1 MYLCSRFK
9 QEIAI
14 SMNIAQEKINEL
26 HSKIKINITP
36 EDYIGKVEDQLKK
49 LRKNVNMPGFRQ
61 GNVPT
66 GLVKKMYGK
75 SAIADEVGK
84 IAVNQLYNYI
94 QENKIEFLGDP
105 ILAEDSPALEFD
117 FGKDYEV
124 IYEIGVMPN
133 VEVNMPKDA
142 FKHYEISIDDE
153 TLNENIEGQ
162 RRRLGKNIEADV
174 VEDGDMIMGEY
185 FEADANGNP
194 VEGGF
199 SKKTYIFHTRM
210 EDDKAKK
217 AFVGAKSGD
226 VIKVNPLDAYKDDS
240 SAEIYLGLKKE
251 ELAEKNASLFFKVD
265 KANRMELADMNQEFF
280 DSLFGAGKVN
290 SEEEFKSELKN
301 ILAKD
306 AQVEADFRL
315 LNDIRAKIL
324 DTHNFEIPADFL
336 KRWMLIKDEGKKSV
350 DQIEE
355 EFANSK
361 DVIRWEII
369 RKKISDENNF
379 KITEEEINS
388 RAEAMV
394 QSRLAE
400 MGMPLD
406 DAERIQAIVA
416 NVLQN
421 QQEYER
427 IAASLAEEKV
437 LNHLKGLAKT
447 KGEAIDYKSFF
458 KLENNA

>member
-1 MYLCSRFK
+1 
-9 QEIAI
+9 
-14 SMNIAQEKINEL
+14 MNIAQEKINDL
-26 HSKIKINITP
+26 HSKIKINIAP
-36 EDYIGKVEDQLKK
+36 EDYNGKVEEQLKK

-84 IAVNQLYNYI
+84 IAVNQLYNFI

-117 FGKDYEV
+117 FGKEYEV
-124 IYEIGVMPN
+124 IYEVGVMPT
-133 VEVNMPKDA
+133 VELNIPKEA
-142 FKHYEISIDDE
+142 FKHYEITIDDE

-162 RRRLGKNIEADV
+162 RRRLGKNVEADV

-185 FEADANGNP
+185 IEVDANGNP
-194 VEGGF
+194 IEGGF
-199 SKKTYIFHTRM
+199 TKKTYIFHTRI
-210 EDDKAKK
+210 ENEAAKK
-217 AFVGAKSGD
+217 AFIGAKSGD
-226 VIKVNPLDAYKDDS
+226 VVKVNPLDAYKDEA

-251 ELAEKNASLFFKVD
+251 ELAEKNASLVFKVE
-265 KANRMELADMNQEFF
+265 KANRMELAEMNQEFF
-280 DSLFGAGKVN
+280 DNLFGPGKIN
-290 SEEEFKSELKN
+290 SEEEFKNELRN
-301 ILAKD
+301 ILQKD

-324 DTHNFEIPADFL
+324 ETHKFDIPADFL
-336 KRWMLIKDEGKKSV
+336 KRWMLIKEEGKKTLE
-350 DQIEE
+350 QIEE
-355 EFANSK
+355 EFANSI
-361 DVIRWEII
+361 DVIRWEVI
-369 RKKISDENNF
+369 RKKISDENGY

-394 QSRLAE
+394 KSRLAE

-421 QQEYER
+421 RQEYER

-437 LNHLKGLAKT
+437 LNHLKGLVKT
-447 KGEAIDYKSFF
+447 KSEKIDYKSFF

>member
-1 MYLCSRFK
+1 
-9 QEIAI
+9 
-14 SMNIAQEKINEL
+14 MNIAQEKINEL

-36 EDYIGKVEDQLKK
+36 EDYNGRVEEQLKK

-84 IAVNQLYNYI
+84 IAVNQLYNFI

-105 ILAEDSPALEFD
+105 ILAEDSPALDFD
-117 FGKDYEV
+117 FGKEYEIIYEV
-124 IYEIGVMPN
+124 GVMPT
-133 VEVNMPKDA
+133 VELSIPKDA
-142 FKHYEISIDDE
+142 FKHYEITIDDE

-162 RRRLGKNIEADV
+162 RRRLGKNVEADV

-194 VEGGF
+194 IEGGF
-199 SKKTYIFHTRM
+199 SKKTYIFHTRIEN
-210 EDDKAKK
+210 EDAKK
-217 AFVGAKSGD
+217 AFIGAKSGD
-226 VIKVNPLDAYKDDS
+226 VVKVNPLDAYKDEA

-251 ELAEKNASLFFKVD
+251 ELAEKNASLFFKVE

-280 DSLFGAGKVN
+280 DSLFGAGKIN
-290 SEEEFKSELKN
+290 SEEEFKNELRN
-301 ILAKD
+301 ILQKD

-324 DTHNFEIPADFL
+324 ETHKFDIPADFL
-336 KRWMLIKDEGKKSV
+336 KRWMLIKEEGKKTF

-355 EFANSK
+355 EFTNSV
-361 DVIRWEII
+361 DVIRWEVI
-369 RKKISDENNF
+369 RKKISDESGY

-394 QSRLAE
+394 KSRLAE

-406 DAERIQAIVA
+406 DAERIQAIVT

-427 IAASLAEEKV
+427 VAASLAEEKV
-437 LNHLKGLAKT
+437 LNHLKGLVKT
-447 KGEAIDYKSFF
+447 KAEKIDYKSFF
-458 KLENNA
+458 KLEGNA